1 MPLLSLEDEVRSEIA
16 HILDPSRPVF
26 FRFSFEEVKPG
37 HRPGWPLAY
46 SFILHELAIFAIVLL
61 SVVASR
67 FYHIPEAES
76 LKLNPTDHVIY
87 LPVLGGGSEGN
98 GHEGGLSGEVKPK
111 SAPAPARASKGFTY
125 PGPQPILSEPSRPD
139 NTQQTLLQPR
149 LKLPP
154 VLRDFVPLPNI
165 VQMANA
171 APAPL
176 DIRKNKSSITHAPK
190 LIEPPKLKIP
200 AAKLRVTPIQ
210 PDLPEFHP
218 AEIDSREA
226 PKLAMPVNAP
236 EEPAP
241 LKVQKEQVA
250 KKPEKAV
257 QPPRAEQ
264 VASAASRGNDLQTLI
279 ALSPTPAPI
288 GPPPQVPAAEARA
301 RFGVSPA
308 ANAASAQAAPGSK
321 QRGATTGPTAIG
333 SQANAAGGNKVDEIV
348 IGAGNGSGGTAPAGG
363 GGVGAGLGT
372 ETGSGK
378 GGTGTDAGHGTG
390 NGTGLGTGS
399 GATAGSGTGS
409 GNGRGSGGFAGITIQ
424 GGSGHYGT
432 GIVASKIQ
440 GGTPAPP
447 QTSYGMTISSLGNN
461 GGGLADYGVFSDE
474 RVYTVYLD
482 MRQTLEDP
490 APAWT
495 LQYAPLRE
503 PNDAAPIEGVTPPFP
518 SHKEMPKLS
527 DELLQR
533 YDGRQ
538 VVVYAVIN
546 TEGRFEQLIVKESPT
561 VELNAPILHAL
572 RRWTFRPA
580 QLAGKPVALKV
591 LLGITL
597 AAE

>member
-1 MPLLSLEDEVRSEIA
+1 MPVLSLEDEVRIDIA
-16 HILDPSRPVF
+16 RILEDRRPIP
-26 FRFSFEEVKPG
+26 FRFSFEEVRAG

-61 SVVASR
+61 SIAATR
-67 FYHIPEAES
+67 FHRIPEAES
-76 LKLNPTDHVIY
+76 LKLNPTDKVIY
-87 LPVLGGGSEGN
+87 LPVLGGGSEGS

-111 SAPAPARASKGFTY
+111 SAAPAARARKGFTY
-125 PGPQPILSEPSRPD
+125 PGPQPILSEPPKPD

-190 LIEPPKLKIP
+190 LIEPPKLKLP
-200 AAKLRVTPIQ
+200 AARLRVTPMQ

-250 KKPEKAV
+250 KKAEKAA
-257 QPPRAEQ
+257 QAPRPEQ
-264 VASAASRGNDLQTLI
+264 VASAASRGKDLQTLI

-363 GGVGAGLGT
+363 GGEGTGLGT

-378 GGTGTDAGHGTG
+378 GGTGTDAGHG
-390 NGTGLGTGS
+390 
-399 GATAGSGTGS
+399 AGSGDGLGAGS
-409 GNGRGSGGFAGITIQ
+409 G
-424 GGSGHYGT
+424 
-432 GIVASKIQ
+432 
-440 GGTPAPP
+440 
-447 QTSYGMTISSLGNN
+447 ISVS
-461 GGGLADYGVFSDE
+461 
-474 RVYTVYLD
+474 
-482 MRQTLEDP
+482 
-490 APAWT
+490 
-495 LQYAPLRE
+495 
-503 PNDAAPIEGVTPPFP
+503 
-518 SHKEMPKLS
+518 
-527 DELLQR
+527 
-533 YDGRQ
+533 
-538 VVVYAVIN
+538 
-546 TEGRFEQLIVKESPT
+546 
-561 VELNAPILHAL
+561 
-572 RRWTFRPA
+572 
-580 QLAGKPVALKV
+580 
-591 LLGITL
+591 
-597 AAE
+597 

>member
-1 MPLLSLEDEVRSEIA
+1 MHDIDK
-16 HILDPSRPVF
+16 I
-26 FRFSFEEVKPG
+26 
-37 HRPGWPLAY
+37 
-46 SFILHELAIFAIVLL
+46 
-61 SVVASR
+61 
-67 FYHIPEAES
+67 
-76 LKLNPTDHVIY
+76 
-87 LPVLGGGSEGN
+87 
-98 GHEGGLSGEVKPK
+98 
-111 SAPAPARASKGFTY
+111 
-125 PGPQPILSEPSRPD
+125 
-139 NTQQTLLQPR
+139 
-149 LKLPP
+149 
-154 VLRDFVPLPNI
+154 
-165 VQMANA
+165 ANA
-171 APAPL
+171 STAPL
-176 DIRKNKSSITHAPK
+176 YIRKNKSSITHAPK
-190 LIEPPKLKIP
+190 LIEPPKLKLP
-200 AAKLRVTPIQ
+200 AARLRVTPMQ

-250 KKPEKAV
+250 KKAEKAV

-264 VASAASRGNDLQTLI
+264 VASAASRGKDLQTLI

-288 GPPPQVPAAEARA
+288 GPPQQVPAAEARA

-348 IGAGNGSGGTAPAGG
+348 TGAGNGSGGTAPAGG

-378 GGTGTDAGHGTG
+378 GGTGTDAGHGPGT
-390 NGTGLGTGS
+390 GTGLGTGS
-399 GATAGSGTGS
+399 GISVSSGSGSGS
-409 GNGRGSGGFAGITIQ
+409 GRGSGGFAGITIQ

-503 PNDAAPIEGVTPPFP
+503 PNDTAPIQGVTPPFP

-538 VVVYAVIN
+538 VVVYALIN
-546 TEGRFEQLIVKESPT
+546 TEGRFEQLTVKESPT

-580 QLAGKPVALKV
+580 QFGGKPVALKT

-597 AAE
+597 AAQ

>member
-1 MPLLSLEDEVRSEIA
+1 MPVLSLEDEVRIDIA
-16 HILDPSRPVF
+16 RILEDQRPIP
-26 FRFSFEEVKPG
+26 FRFSFEEVRAG

-67 FYHIPEAES
+67 FHHIPEAES

-98 GHEGGLSGEVKPK
+98 GHEGGLSGEATPK
-111 SAPAPARASKGFTY
+111 SAPAPARASKGFSY
-125 PGPQPILSEPSRPD
+125 PGPQPILSEPPRPD

-171 APAPL
+171 TPAPL
-176 DIRKNKSSITHAPK
+176 DIRKNKSSVTHAPK
-190 LIEPPKLKIP
+190 LIEPPKLKLP
-200 AAKLRVTPIQ
+200 AAKLRITPSQ

-250 KKPEKAV
+250 KKVEKAV
-257 QPPRAEQ
+257 QPPKAEQ
-264 VASAASRGNDLQTLI
+264 VASAASRGKDLQTLI
-279 ALSPTPAPI
+279 ALSPTPAPP
-288 GPPPQVPAAEARA
+288 GPPPSIPAAEARA

-308 ANAASAQAAPGSK
+308 ANTSSAQTAPGSK

-333 SQANAAGGNKVDEIV
+333 SQANAAAGNKVDEIV

-399 GATAGSGTGS
+399 GATAGSG
-409 GNGRGSGGFAGITIQ
+409 
-424 GGSGHYGT
+424 
-432 GIVASKIQ
+432 
-440 GGTPAPP
+440 
-447 QTSYGMTISSLGNN
+447 
-461 GGGLADYGVFSDE
+461 ADRKST
-474 RVYTVYLD
+474 R
-482 MRQTLEDP
+482 
-490 APAWT
+490 
-495 LQYAPLRE
+495 
-503 PNDAAPIEGVTPPFP
+503 
-518 SHKEMPKLS
+518 
-527 DELLQR
+527 
-533 YDGRQ
+533 
-538 VVVYAVIN
+538 
-546 TEGRFEQLIVKESPT
+546 
-561 VELNAPILHAL
+561 LNS
-572 RRWTFRPA
+572 
-580 QLAGKPVALKV
+580 
-591 LLGITL
+591 
-597 AAE
+597 

>member
-26 FRFSFEEVKPG
+26 FRFSFEEVKAG

-46 SFILHELAIFAIVLL
+46 SFILHELAIIAIVLL
-61 SVVASR
+61 SIVTSR
-67 FYHIPEAES
+67 FHPIKEAES
-76 LKLNPTDHVIY
+76 LKQNPTDHVIY
-87 LPVLGGGSEGN
+87 LPVLGGGAEGN
-98 GHEGGLSGEVKPK
+98 GHEGGLSGEVEPK
-111 SAPAPARASKGFTY
+111 SAPAPARAGKGSTY
-125 PGPQPILSEPSRPD
+125 PGPQPILSEPPKPD

-171 APAPL
+171 SPAPL

-190 LIEPPKLKIP
+190 LIEPPKLKLP
-200 AAKLRVTPIQ
+200 AAKLRITPNQ

-236 EEPAP
+236 KKPDTR
-241 LKVQKEQVA
+241 KVQKEQDA
-250 KKPEKAV
+250 KKAEKTA
-257 QPPRAEQ
+257 PPPKAEQ
-264 VASAASRGNDLQTLI
+264 VASAASRGKDLQTLI
-279 ALSPTPAPI
+279 ALSPTPAPL
-288 GPPPQVPAAEARA
+288 GPPPSIPAAEARA

-308 ANAASAQAAPGSK
+308 ANTSSTQTAPGSK
-321 QRGATTGPTAIG
+321 QRGPTTGPAAIG
-333 SQANAAGGNKVDEIV
+333 TQANAAVGNKVDEIV

-363 GGVGAGLGT
+363 GGVGGGLGT

-409 GNGRGSGGFAGITIQ
+409 GNGRGSGGFAGIPVQ

-461 GGGLADYGVFSDE
+461 GGGLADYGVFSDG
-474 RVYTVYLD
+474 RVYTAYPVR
-482 MRQTLEDP
+482 RQPLENP
-490 APAWT
+490 PPAWI

-518 SHKEMPKLS
+518 SHKEMAKLS

-546 TEGRFEQLIVKESPT
+546 TEGRFEQLTVKESPT

-580 QLAGKPVALKV
+580 QFGGKPVALKT

-597 AAE
+597 AAQ

>member
-1 MPLLSLEDEVRSEIA
+1 MPLLSLEDEVRSA
-16 HILDPSRPVF
+16 FSHLAPAPQPPTPVRLTF
-26 FRFSFEEVKPG
+26 AEVRPG
-37 HRPGWPLAY
+37 HRLGWPLAC
-46 SFILHELAIFAIVLL
+46 SFILHQLAFFAIVLL
-61 SVVASR
+61 SIVASQFHPIKETENLR
-67 FYHIPEAES
+67 V
-76 LKLNPTDHVIY
+76 NPTDHVIY

-98 GHEGGLSGEVKPK
+98 GHEGGLSGDVALK
-111 SAPAPARASKGFTY
+111 SAPTPARASKGFTY
-125 PGPQPILSEPSRPD
+125 PGPQPILSEPPKPD

-149 LKLPP
+149 LKNPP
-154 VLRDFVPLPNI
+154 ALQDFVPLPNI
-165 VQMANA
+165 VRMANA

-176 DIRKNKSSITHAPK
+176 DIRKNKSSVTHAPK
-190 LIEPPKLKIP
+190 LIEPPKLKLP
-200 AAKLRVTPIQ
+200 VAKLRVAPSQ

-250 KKPEKAV
+250 KKVEEAA
-257 QPPRAEQ
+257 QPPKPEQ
-264 VASAASRGNDLQTLI
+264 IASTASRGKDLQTLI
-279 ALSPTPAPI
+279 ALSPMPAPI
-288 GPPPQVPAAEARA
+288 GPPPSTPAAEARA

-308 ANAASAQAAPGSK
+308 ANRSSAQTAPGSK
-321 QRGATTGPTAIG
+321 QRGTTGPAAIG
-333 SQANAAGGNKVDEIV
+333 TQSNAAAGNKVDEIV
-348 IGAGNGSGGTAPAGG
+348 VGAGNGSGGNAPAGG
-363 GGVGAGLGT
+363 GGAGTGLGS

-378 GGTGTDAGHGTG
+378 GGTGTEAGHGAG
-390 NGTGLGTGS
+390 SGTGLGTGS
-399 GATAGSGTGS
+399 GATAGSGTGA

-440 GGTPAPP
+440 GGTPAPL

-474 RVYTVYLD
+474 KVYTVYLD

-495 LQYAPLRE
+495 LLYAPLRG
-503 PNDAAPIEGVTPPFP
+503 PDDAGSIDGVTPPFP
-518 SHKEMPKLS
+518 SYKEMPKLS
-527 DELLQR
+527 DELFQR

-538 VVVYAVIN
+538 VVVYALIN
-546 TEGRFEQLIVKESPT
+546 TEGRFEELTVKESPT

-580 QLAGKPVALKV
+580 QVGGKSIALKA

-597 AAE
+597 AAQ

>member
-26 FRFSFEEVKPG
+26 FRFSFEEVKAG

-46 SFILHELAIFAIVLL
+46 SFILHELAIIAIVLL
-61 SVVASR
+61 SIVASR
-67 FYHIPEAES
+67 FHPIKDAES
-76 LKLNPTDHVIY
+76 LKLNPTDRVIY

-98 GHEGGLSGEVKPK
+98 GHEGGLSGDIKPK

-125 PGPQPILSEPSRPD
+125 PGPQPILSEPPRPD

-149 LKLPP
+149 LHLPP
-154 VLRDFVPLPNI
+154 TLRDFVPLPNI

-190 LIEPPKLKIP
+190 LIEPPKLKLP
-200 AAKLRVTPIQ
+200 AAKLRITPSQ

-250 KKPEKAV
+250 KKAEKAV
-257 QPPRAEQ
+257 QPPKAEK
-264 VASAASRGNDLQTLI
+264 VASAASRGKDLRTLI

-308 ANAASAQAAPGSK
+308 ANAASAQTAPGSK

-333 SQANAAGGNKVDEIV
+333 SQANAAAGNKVDEIV
-348 IGAGNGSGGTAPAGG
+348 VGAGNGSGGTAPAGG
-363 GGVGAGLGT
+363 GGEGTGLGA

-378 GGTGTDAGHGTG
+378 GGTGTEAGHGSGT
-390 NGTGLGTGS
+390 GTGLGTGS
-399 GATAGSGTGS
+399 GISVSSGSGSGS
-409 GNGRGSGGFAGITIQ
+409 GRGSGGVTGITIQ

-495 LQYAPLRE
+495 LQYAPLRD
-503 PNDAAPIEGVTPPFP
+503 PNDAAPVEGVSPPFP

-538 VVVYAVIN
+538 VVVYALLN
-546 TEGRFEQLIVKESPT
+546 TEGRFEQLTVKESPT

-580 QLAGKPVALKV
+580 QVGGKPVALKT

-597 AAE
+597 AVE

>member
-1 MPLLSLEDEVRSEIA
+1 MPVLSLEDEVRIDIA
-16 HILDPSRPVF
+16 RILEDSRPIP
-26 FRFSFEEVKPG
+26 FRFAFEEVKAG

-46 SFILHELAIFAIVLL
+46 SFILHELAIIAVILL
-61 SVVASR
+61 SIVASR
-67 FYHIPEAES
+67 FHRIPEAES

-98 GHEGGLSGEVKPK
+98 GHEGGLSGDVKPK

-125 PGPQPILSEPSRPD
+125 PGPQPILSEPPKAD

-149 LKLPP
+149 LKLPA

-190 LIEPPKLKIP
+190 LIEPPKLKLP

-226 PKLAMPVNAP
+226 PKLALPVNAP
-236 EEPAP
+236 EELAP

-250 KKPEKAV
+250 KKAEKAV
-257 QPPRAEQ
+257 QPPKTEQ
-264 VASAASRGNDLQTLI
+264 VASAASRGKDLQTLI
-279 ALSPTPAPI
+279 ALSPTPAPP
-288 GPPPQVPAAEARA
+288 GPPPTIPAAEARA

-308 ANAASAQAAPGSK
+308 ANAASAQNAPGSK
-321 QRGATTGPTAIG
+321 QRGATTGPAAIG
-333 SQANAAGGNKVDEIV
+333 SQANAAVGNKVDEIV

-363 GGVGAGLGT
+363 GGAGAGLGT
-372 ETGSGK
+372 GTGSGK
-378 GGTGTDAGHGTG
+378 GGTGTEAGHG
-390 NGTGLGTGS
+390 
-399 GATAGSGTGS
+399 AGSGTGLGAGS
-409 GNGRGSGGFAGITIQ
+409 GISVSSGTGAGNGRGSGGIAGITIQ
-424 GGSGHYGT
+424 GGTGHYGT
-432 GIVASKIQ
+432 GIVSSKVQ

-495 LQYAPLRE
+495 LQYAPLRD
-503 PNDAAPIEGVTPPFP
+503 PNDAAPIESVTPPFP

-538 VVVYAVIN
+538 VVVYALIN

-580 QLAGKPVALKV
+580 QVGGKPVALKT

-597 AAE
+597 AVE